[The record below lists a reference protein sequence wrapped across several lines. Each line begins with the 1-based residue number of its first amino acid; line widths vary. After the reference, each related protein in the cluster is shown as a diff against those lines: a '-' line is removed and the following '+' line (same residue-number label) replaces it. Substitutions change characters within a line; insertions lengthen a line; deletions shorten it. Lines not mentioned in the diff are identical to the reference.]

1 MESYH
6 YLQHPK
12 KIEKIR
18 QRGTK
23 IFLDS
28 GAFSMFTR
36 GVKVDLRDYA
46 QFIIR
51 HQDII
56 EVPANLDAIGNAE
69 DTYANQKKLEGWLK
83 PQGLGVLPVHHVRD
97 KDYWLQRYL
106 DEGYQHICLGGMVGE
121 STATLRRWL
130 DHVWHRYLTD
140 KDGKPKVKVHGFG
153 MTTRELLFRYPWASV
168 DSTSWYS
175 SRYGGCF
182 LDVPDD
188 DGTVRDY
195 KIDFSSRSGKR
206 SWHYDRLPPPHR
218 KAISD
223 RLEELEATRIKD
235 PEFEAGLENRG
246 YQPGWNPKAFAEGYG
261 WRAHFNIHYFERLQ
275 ARACR

>member
-1 MESYH
+1 M
-6 YLQHPK
+6 
-12 KIEKIR
+12 
-18 QRGTK
+18 
-23 IFLDS
+23 S
-28 GAFSMFTR
+28 G
-36 GVKVDLRDYA
+36 
-46 QFIIR
+46 I
-51 HQDII
+51 DIS
-56 EVPANLDAIGNAE
+56 P
-69 DTYANQKKLEGWLK
+69 T
-83 PQGLGVLPVHHVRD
+83 
-97 KDYWLQRYL
+97 
-106 DEGYQHICLGGMVGE
+106 
-121 STATLRRWL
+121 
-130 DHVWHRYLTD
+130 

-223 RLEELEATRIKD
+223 RLEELEATRIRD
-235 PEFEAGLENRG
+235 PEFEAGLEKSRLPAGLESEGVRG
-246 YQPGWNPKAFAEGYG
+246 GL
-261 WRAHFNIHYFERLQ
+261 RL
-275 ARACR
+275 ARAFQYPLLRTPSGEGVSIASFAIRTGFLINAPSSRPW